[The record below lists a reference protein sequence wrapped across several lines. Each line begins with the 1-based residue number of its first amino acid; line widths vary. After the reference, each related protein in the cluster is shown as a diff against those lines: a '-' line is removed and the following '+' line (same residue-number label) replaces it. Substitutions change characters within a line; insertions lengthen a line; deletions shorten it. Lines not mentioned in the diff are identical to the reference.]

1 MRARTLTAGIAV
13 LITALA
19 ACGGGGEDRKASPQP
34 PEPPPQAA
42 TRAPSTHLGFGGTYA
57 WPDGVKVSVT
67 GARVFTDYN
76 TGAGESHDPGTT
88 DFRITL
94 RVTNGGKAPV
104 DLGGLSVIVQG
115 ATNGGEAATTTFE
128 NGSQPLEGQ
137 LASGVTAVKTDDES
151 LETAY
156 GRRIVVRV
164 QRVADDPT
172 GETWPEFTGAV
183 TG

>member
-1 MRARTLTAGIAV
+1 M
-13 LITALA
+13 
-19 ACGGGGEDRKASPQP
+19 
-34 PEPPPQAA
+34 
-42 TRAPSTHLGFGGTYA
+42 
-57 WPDGVKVSVT
+57 
-67 GARVFTDYN
+67 FTDYN
-76 TGAGESHDPGTT
+76 SDAGESHDPGTT

-94 RVTNGGKAPV
+94 QVTNGGRSPL

-137 LASGVTAVKTDDES
+137 LAPGVTATKTDDES
-151 LETAY
+151 LETSY

-172 GETWPEFTGAV
+172 GATWPEFTGTV